1 MAFEFYFDRKSIGIF
16 RQNSNQQTPIGIL
29 QERFPIG
36 FPIQNSDK
44 IHKVNFK
51 DNKNILTAIVLP
63 AFFTGLS

>member
-1 MAFEFYFDRKSIGIF
+1 MILMAFEFYFDRKSIGIL

-44 IHKVNFK
+44 I
-51 DNKNILTAIVLP
+51 LIV
-63 AFFTGLS
+63 FFQRDIVTVPGLV